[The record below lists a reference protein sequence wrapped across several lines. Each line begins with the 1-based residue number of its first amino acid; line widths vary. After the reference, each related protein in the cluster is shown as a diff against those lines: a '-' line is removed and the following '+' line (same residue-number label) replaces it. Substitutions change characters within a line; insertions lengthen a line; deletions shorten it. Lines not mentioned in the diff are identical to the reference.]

1 MDAGRTPSAAITTGP
16 QPRAALVQARG
27 RPSEWWFIPL
37 RILSVAALLAA
48 WQVFGGQERSGIE
61 FFPRFSDVVQA
72 FVSLLQDDEF
82 WRAVRDT
89 VQVLLLGYAL
99 TIVVGIPIGVI
110 MGARRMVRRALRP
123 LVGILLATPI
133 APLVPILIIMLGIGA
148 SARVATIFILAV
160 PILIENTAASVAMVP
175 RRLLD
180 MGRSFGASGRQLA
193 TTVIVPAS
201 LPGIFAGLR
210 LAAGR
215 AVVGMVVG
223 ELIIASAGLGQLIQ
237 LYSTTFDAPK
247 LFATVVAVLLIGLG
261 AVQLVQIAERRSGRW
276 RR

>member
-1 MDAGRTPSAAITTGP
+1 MDAGDASARQATVVR
-16 QPRAALVQARG
+16 PRAGLVSTRSPG
-27 RPSEWWFIPL
+27 REWWFMPL
-37 RILSVAALLAA
+37 RILSVAVLLAA
-48 WQVFGGQERSGIE
+48 WQVLGGQERSGIE
-61 FFPRFSDVVQA
+61 FLPRFWDVVHA
-72 FVSLLQDDEF
+72 FISLLQDDEF
-82 WRAVRDT
+82 WRAARDT
-89 VQVLLLGYAL
+89 VQVLVLGYAL
-99 TIVVGIPIGVI
+99 TVLVGIPIGVV

-133 APLVPILIIMLGIGA
+133 APLVPILIIMLGIGV

-160 PILIENTAASVAMVP
+160 PILIENTAASVATVP
-175 RRLLD
+175 RRLVD
-180 MGRSFGASGRQLA
+180 MGNSFGASRRQLA
-193 TTVIVPAS
+193 TSVIIPAS

-261 AVQLVQIAERRSGRW
+261 AVQLVEIAERRSGRW

>member
-1 MDAGRTPSAAITTGP
+1 MAGVR
-16 QPRAALVQARG
+16 
-27 RPSEWWFIPL
+27 
-37 RILSVAALLAA
+37 
-48 WQVFGGQERSGIE
+48 GQERSGIE
-61 FFPRFSDVVQA
+61 FLPRFSDVVQGL
-72 FVSLLQDDEF
+72 VSLVQDDEF
-82 WRAVRDT
+82 WRATRDT
-89 VQVLLLGYAL
+89 VQVLVLGYAL
-99 TIVVGIPIGVI
+99 TVVVGIPIGVV
-110 MGARRMVRRALRP
+110 MGAKHIVRRALRP

-133 APLVPILIIMLGIGA
+133 APLVPILIIMLGIGI

-160 PILIENTAASVAMVP
+160 PILIENTAASVATVP
-175 RRLLD
+175 RRLVD
-180 MGRSFGASGRQLA
+180 MGHSFGASRRQLA
-193 TTVIVPAS
+193 MAVIVPAS